1 MDETRHSKGHRT
13 TSVTASADS
22 LRLQVRELTYIALFA
37 VLISVCAYI
46 SIPFTVPFTMQLFGV
61 FMALLTLGG
70 RRGTY
75 AVTAYLLLG
84 AVGLP
89 VFAGFR
95 GGVGV
100 LLGVTGGYITGFLF
114 SALLYW
120 GLTAKLGSSL
130 PVKVLAS
137 LVGLLGCYLF
147 GTAWFMA
154 AYGQTVGAVGIM
166 IVLSRCV
173 LPYVLPDL
181 LKLALAAALSC
192 RVKGFLW

>member
-13 TSVTASADS
+13 SSMTVSADS
-22 LRLQVRELTYIALFA
+22 VHLQARELTYIALFA

-61 FMALLTLGG
+61 FMALMTLGG

-95 GGVGV
+95 GGVSV

-120 GLTAKLGSSL
+120 GLTAKLGSSP

-154 AYGQTVGAVGIM
+154 IYEQTVGAVGIM
-166 IVLSRCV
+166 IVLGRCV

-181 LKLALAAALSC
+181 LKLALAAALSR